1 MISESIQSL
10 QALYKIFCSSIQK
23 KGVSQPVLFYSNVC
37 NKIILKLRSIHRNF
51 GFKFETFESKWEIGI
66 YYD

>member
-23 KGVSQPVLFYSNVC
+23 KVVPQLDMISSNVC
-37 NKIILKLRSIHRNF
+37 NNKIILKLRSIHRNF
-51 GFKFETFESKWEIGI
+51 GFRFETFESKWEIGI
-66 YYD
+66 Y